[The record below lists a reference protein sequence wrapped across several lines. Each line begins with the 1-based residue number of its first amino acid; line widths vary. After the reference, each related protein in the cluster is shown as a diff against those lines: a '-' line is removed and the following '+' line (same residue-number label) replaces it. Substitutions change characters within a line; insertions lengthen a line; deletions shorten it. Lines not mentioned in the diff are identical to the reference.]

1 MTLCR
6 VVGNVVSTVKH
17 PVLTGHKLMVCKPV
31 DPASGKLRGSRVVAV
46 DTVQAGIG
54 DMVLVIDEG
63 NAARKILGD
72 ATAPVR
78 TVIAAIVDRVDQWND
93 ETGEES
99 NE

>member
-6 VVGNVVSTVKH
+6 VIGNVVNTVKH

-31 DPASGKLRGSRVVAV
+31 DPVSGALRGSRVVAV

-63 NAARKILGD
+63 NAARKILDD

-78 TVIAAIVDRVDQWND
+78 TVIAAIVDRVDLEKD
-93 ETGEES
+93 RHE
-99 NE
+99 

>member
-6 VVGNVVSTVKH
+6 VVGNVVNTVKH
-17 PVLTGHKLMVCKPV
+17 PVLTDHKLMVCKPL
-31 DPASGKLRGSRVVAV
+31 DPVSGAPRGSRVVAL

-63 NAARKILGD
+63 NAARKILDD

-78 TVIAAIVDRVDQWND
+78 TVIAAIVDRVDLEKD
-93 ETGEES
+93 RYE
-99 NE
+99 

>member
-6 VVGNVVSTVKH
+6 VVGNVVNTVKH
-17 PVLTGHKLMVCKPV
+17 PVLTGHKLMVCKPL
-31 DPASGKLRGSRVVAV
+31 DPVSGAPRGSRVVAL

-63 NAARKILGD
+63 NAARKILDD

-78 TVIAAIVDRVDQWND
+78 TVIAAIVDRVDLEKD
-93 ETGEES
+93 RYE
-99 NE
+99 

>member
-6 VVGNVVSTVKH
+6 VVGNVVNTVKH
-17 PVLTGHKLMVCKPV
+17 PVLTGHKLMVCKPL
-31 DPASGKLRGSRVVAV
+31 DPVSGSPRGSRVVAL

-63 NAARKILGD
+63 NAARKILDD

-78 TVIAAIVDRVDQWND
+78 TVIAAIVDRVDLEKD
-93 ETGEES
+93 RHE
-99 NE
+99 